1 MTLNSSM
8 IFFVDVE
15 IRISKAPRKMYYEKI
30 AVLQISDILEI
41 WNRFFFFFFFFHS
54 LIPRLYILGVNL
66 PYKTQNLKL
75 DKDFIVLVS
84 PISQRKTATN
94 INKKAKQM

>member
-15 IRISKAPRKMYYEKI
+15 IRISKAPQKMYYEKI
-30 AVLQISDILEI
+30 AVLQISDIMEI
-41 WNRFFFFFFFFHS
+41 WNRFFFFHS